1 MIRNKDRSVKEVV
14 CVTRDISKRKREE
27 EMLQAINEELKN
39 EKVNADRQ
47 KASAIEA
54 SRYKS
59 QFLAN
64 MSHELR
70 TPLNSIIGFNARI
83 MKKSGDLLPLGSK
96 EYLSI
101 VQEEAQHL
109 LEMINSLLDYS
120 KIEAGKMDVH
130 IEEFNLVQVI
140 DEAYTLTVTLQDGK
154 NIKYEQDI
162 YTGDEIPIFSDR
174 IKVKQILVN
183 LLSNAYKYSEE
194 GTVNLSV
201 EKEGEAYLIKIK
213 DEGIGISAGNIE
225 NIFDEFH
232 QVDGSYTRKVGGTGL
247 GLSIASKFV
256 EMLGGRISAESIL
269 GKGSVFAVRIPVHFE
284 LESDKENGDVQ

>member
-1 MIRNKDRSVKEVV
+1 MIRNKDRSVKEIV

-27 EMLQAINEELKN
+27 EMLQGINEELKK
-39 EKVNADRQ
+39 EKMNADRQ
-47 KASAIEA
+47 KAAAIEA
-54 SRYKS
+54 NRYKS

-70 TPLNSIIGFNARI
+70 TPLNSIIGFNSRVI
-83 MKKSGDLLPLGSK
+83 KKSGNTLPPVQK

-109 LEMINSLLDYS
+109 LVLINSLLDYS

-130 IEEFNLVQVI
+130 VEEFNLVQVI
-140 DEAYTLTVTLQDGK
+140 DEVYTMTVTLQDGK
-154 NIKYEQDI
+154 NIKYEQEI
-162 YTGDEIPIFSDR
+162 YTGEEIPILSDR

-183 LLSNAYKYSEE
+183 LLSNAYKYSEK
-194 GTVNLSV
+194 GMIKLSV

-213 DEGIGISAGNIE
+213 DEGIGISAENIE
-225 NIFDEFH
+225 SIFDEFH

-247 GLSIASKFV
+247 GLSITSKFV
-256 EMLGGRISAESIL
+256 EMLGGRISAESVL
-269 GKGSVFAVRIPVHFE
+269 GEGSVFIMRIPVRFE
-284 LESDKENGDVQ
+284 PENDYSL